1 MPPLATPGQRFTARL
16 IDIVILGAIWTV
28 ALTATG
34 ALQYTMDHPGEQDMG
49 KVTLALI
56 ITMALYFG
64 YEGVMLAR
72 SGQTLGKKALR
83 IRVAMLSDGNVR
95 PVRAG
100 SARRSTCCRGCSSRC
115 WSARSSGWSTRS
127 HCCGTSRSSAVC
139 TTRPRGP
146 SWCRP
151 CSEWISSPCSERV
164 SRAVSG
170 SAAQ

>member
-1 MPPLATPGQRFTARL
+1 MAPDPLPSPPPVIPPGMPPLATPGQRFAARL

-83 IRVAMLSDGNVR
+83 IRVAMLSDGNV
-95 PVRAG
+95 PAGQGWVRAAVYVLPG
-100 SARRSTCCRGCSSRC
+100 MLIPLLVGTVFWLVNSASLLWDKPFQRC
-115 WSARSSGWSTRS
+115 LHDKAARTVVV
-127 HCCGTSRSSAVC
+127 SAV
-139 TTRPRGP
+139 R
-146 SWCRP
+146 
-151 CSEWISSPCSERV
+151 
-164 SRAVSG
+164 
-170 SAAQ
+170 